1 MSVIENKIAELLAE
15 SQKLEELKAI
25 NGQDPD
31 AAADKSSTS
40 TSAKATIVAKT
51 NGQVSSS
58 DDNGDHD
65 NDDNDRN
72 NNFAPPA
79 PGVTKDTSRSGQGG
93 AGSEPQ
99 PSVKD
104 PVAGMYKA
112 AGAKV
117 DVSPGGV
124 NAGMAEDVA
133 ALVDGEDLSEEFKAK
148 AATIFEAAVVSRI
161 KTELVKIQ
169 EQYDTQLVE
178 EFVKIKEELVEKV
191 DGYLGYIAE
200 QWMKQNEI
208 ALESGI
214 KSELAESFIDG
225 IKRVFEEHYV
235 DVPAEKYDVLGSL
248 EDQVGELESKLNET
262 VNANIEMSKQIAE
275 MQKGEVIAKLSEGL
289 TVTET
294 EKFESLA
301 KEIVCEDAE
310 SYTKKLETIRESYFK
325 QAAPVAKDTV
335 VTGEPST
342 DEQLISESV
351 AQYAS
356 AIRKLNK

>member
-1 MSVIENKIAELLAE
+1 MSIERKIAELLAE
-15 SQKLEELKAI
+15 SQKLQELKAI

-72 NNFAPPA
+72 NDYKPPA
-79 PGVTKDTSRSGQGG
+79 AGTTKDTSRAGQGG
-93 AGSEPQ
+93 AGSEPNMVAT
-99 PSVKD
+99 VKD

-117 DVSPGGV
+117 DITPGGV

-148 AATIFEAAVVSRI
+148 AATIFEAAVTSRI

-169 EQYDTQLVE
+169 EQYDAQLVE

-191 DGYLGYIAE
+191 DGYLGYITE
-200 QWMKQNEI
+200 QWMKQNEL

-214 KSELAESFIDG
+214 KAELAESFIDG

-248 EDQVGELESKLNET
+248 EEQVSELGSKLNDS

-275 MQKGEVIAKLSEGL
+275 MKRAEIVSGLCEGL
-289 TVTET
+289 TDTEA
-294 EKFESLA
+294 EKFKGLA
-301 KEIVCEDAE
+301 AEIISED
-310 SYTKKLETIRESYFK
+310 TDTLQGKLQLIRESYFK
-325 QAAPVAKDTV
+325 KSSPVAKDVDTQV
-335 VTGEPST
+335 ST
-342 DEQLISESV
+342 DEQMINESV
-351 AQYAS
+351 AHYAS
-356 AIRKLNK
+356 AIKKLR